1 MLRKYAQVVV
11 RKVGT
16 HVSQNNVRWSI
27 ALAQLQSEHTW
38 TTMLKFSE
46 YQHTMNCPMLAKKNS
61 ADRSNCIA
69 APSPGPQQRA
79 PDVDRSLR
87 LRVGISLPVQLYL
100 KILSF
105 GCVF

>member
-46 YQHTMNCPMLAKKNS
+46 YQHTINCPMLAKQKTVQT
-61 ADRSNCIA
+61 D
-69 APSPGPQQRA
+69 QT
-79 PDVDRSLR
+79 VLR
-87 LRVGISLPVQLYL
+87 HRHQGHSSEHPKSIGHSGYE
-100 KILSF
+100 
-105 GCVF
+105 